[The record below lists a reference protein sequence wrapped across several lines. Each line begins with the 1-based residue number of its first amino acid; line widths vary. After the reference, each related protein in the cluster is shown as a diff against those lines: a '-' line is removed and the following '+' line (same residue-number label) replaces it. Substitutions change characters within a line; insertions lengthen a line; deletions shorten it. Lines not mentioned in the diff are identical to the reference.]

1 MRDLEGEKVK
11 SLVGTTEGKPTK
23 REIKVGATPELISFD
38 DAIDILSHHKDY
50 DGINEERRG
59 IYLREYTADKSIWRS
74 MQHGRFNS
82 GTF

>member
-11 SLVGTTEGKPTK
+11 SLVGTTERKPTK

-38 DAIDILSHHKDY
+38 DAIDIFSHHKDY

-59 IYLREYTADKSIWRS
+59 IYLREY
-74 MQHGRFNS
+74 
-82 GTF
+82 